1 MPSHISRLL
10 PRVYFNLMLAF
21 FSLVLALLNNAADAS
36 IQPVKWK
43 LIGGE
48 GVRRVAAGKIVA
60 LQLQGEIAP
69 GWHIYSL
76 TQKPGGPIPLR
87 ISLSNAA
94 DVSIRGT
101 ITAPKPVRTFDKNF
115 GLTTELYSGR
125 ALFSVPVGV
134 PTGSRLGTRRISLD
148 SRYQVCS
155 DKLCLPAR
163 TQKFDVTLQ
172 VTRR

>member
-1 MPSHISRLL
+1 
-10 PRVYFNLMLAF
+10 MLAF
-21 FSLVLALLNNAADAS
+21 FTLIFALVTSPTNVS

-48 GVRRVAAGKIVA
+48 SARRVVAGKTLA
-60 LQLQGEIAP
+60 LQLQADIAP

-125 ALFSVPVGV
+125 ALFSVPVGA
-134 PTGSRLGTRRISLD
+134 PAGSLAGTRKISLD

-172 VTRR
+172 ITRR

>member
-1 MPSHISRLL
+1 
-10 PRVYFNLMLAF
+10 MLAF
-21 FSLVLALLNNAADAS
+21 FTLLLALLNNAASAS

-48 GVRRVAAGKIVA
+48 GARRVVAGKTVA
-60 LQLQGEIAP
+60 LQLQADIAQ

-76 TQKPGGPIPLR
+76 TQRPGGPIPLR

-101 ITAPKPVRTFDKNF
+101 IAAPKPVRTFDKNF
-115 GLTTELYSGR
+115 GLATELYSGR

-134 PTGSRLGTRRISLD
+134 PTGSRAGTRKVSLD

-172 VTRR
+172 ITRR